1 MTIGNLMNDIMSKI
15 HLELLGKERQ
25 RAFGQLADFR
35 TIGYLA
41 GGTALALQINH
52 RKSEDFDIFVRH
64 AIDNNLRIKIKKTF
78 GGVDFYINSTD
89 QISFKN
95 RDGINITFLWYY
107 FPPLLPLIRTK
118 SLSLASISDI
128 VADKAQTIGRRAV
141 WRDYVDLFFLLKEK
155 KLTLDKIIYFAK
167 KKFSGEFVEVQFLE
181 QLSFFDDL
189 KETPIDFISNPY
201 TSGEI
206 KSFLVT
212 EVKFYTKKYK

>member
-1 MTIGNLMNDIMSKI
+1 MKDIMSKI
-15 HLELLGKERQ
+15 HLELLDKERQ
-25 RAFGQLADFR
+25 KAFRQLADFR
-35 TIGYLA
+35 KIGYLA

-78 GGVDFYINSTD
+78 GKVDFYINSTD

-95 RDGINITFLWYY
+95 EDGINITFLWYY
-107 FPPLLPLIRTK
+107 FPPLSPLIHTK

-128 VADKAQTIGRRAV
+128 VADKAQTIGRRVV
-141 WRDYVDLFFLLKEK
+141 WRDYVDFFFLLKEK
-155 KLTLDKIIYFAK
+155 KFTLDKIIYLAK

-189 KETPIDFISNPY
+189 KEMPIDFIDKSY
-201 TSGEI
+201 SASEI
-206 KSFLVT
+206 KFFLETTVVTFTKKSFLI
-212 EVKFYTKKYK
+212 